1 MHTSV
6 AIDSDGLGLISY
18 YDNDDKDLKIAHC
31 SDVAC
36 TSATI
41 TTLDGEGGTN
51 VGSFSSVA
59 IGSDGTLISYYDND
73 SMTLKIIGI
82 SVPRQIG
89 IAYYDVSNQSLK
101 FANGSSTWNAAI
113 TDWSA
118 QTVYQD
124 STNNGQYTDVVYD
137 ASVSTVHISYFS
149 PTGLGTLN
157 HITGTWDNISQEYQ
171 WSSPV
176 EIAGGSSTLRYSALT
191 LDPDGRPH
199 VVFRQGGAIK
209 HAWAL
214 WSVATNS
221 WSWTP
226 SLLEVIQSG
235 VGSAGGVDLITGAA
249 NSLHISF
256 YYDSNPGTL
265 KYASASYNSV
275 NDSWAWQ
282 VESIDGSSSLD
293 VGEYSAIT
301 IDESGMVFIAYYDAT
316 NGNLKIAHN

>member
-1 MHTSV
+1 MFTSV
-6 AIDSDGLGLISY
+6 TIDSDGMGLISY
-18 YDNDDKDLKIAHC
+18 WGHTN
-31 SDVAC
+31 
-36 TSATI
+36 
-41 TTLDGEGGTN
+41 GGLLT
-51 VGSFSSVA
+51 VR
-59 IGSDGTLISYYDND
+59 L
-73 SMTLKIIGI
+73 
-82 SVPRQIG
+82 SVPRPIG
-89 IAYYDVSNQSLK
+89 IAYYDTTNDSLK

-113 TDWSA
+113 TDWTT

-124 STNNGQYTDVVYD
+124 SSSTNGQYTDVVYD
-137 ASVSTVHISYFS
+137 ASASTFHISYFS

-157 HITGTWDNISQEYQ
+157 HVTGTWDNISQEYQ

-176 EIAGGSSTLRYSALT
+176 EIAGGNSTLRYSALV
-191 LDPDGRPH
+191 LDSDGRPH

-214 WSVATNS
+214 WSAATNS

-226 SLLEVIQSG
+226 MTVEVIQSG

-256 YYDSNPGTL
+256 YYDRKPRAL
-265 KYASASYNSV
+265 KYASAAYNSA

-301 IDESGMVFIAYYDAT
+301 IDESGVVFIAYYDAT

>member
-1 MHTSV
+1 
-6 AIDSDGLGLISY
+6 
-18 YDNDDKDLKIAHC
+18 
-31 SDVAC
+31 
-36 TSATI
+36 
-41 TTLDGEGGTN
+41 
-51 VGSFSSVA
+51 VA
-59 IGSDGTLISYYDND
+59 IGSDGMGLISYHDND
-73 SMTLKIIGI
+73 SMTLKITGI

-89 IAYYDVSNQSLK
+89 IAYYDVSNNSLK
-101 FANGSSTWNAAI
+101 FANGSSTWNAAV
-113 TDWSA
+113 TNWTA
-118 QTVYQD
+118 QTVYQ
-124 STNNGQYTDVVYD
+124 SSSNNGQYTDVVYD
-137 ASVSTVHISYFS
+137 ASASTVHISYFS
-149 PTGLGTLN
+149 PTGLDTLN
-157 HITGTWDNISQEYQ
+157 HVTGTWDNISQGYQ

-176 EIAGGSSTLRYSALT
+176 EIAGGGSTRYSALT

-209 HAWAL
+209 HAWGL
-214 WSVATNS
+214 WSAATNS

-226 SLLEVIQSG
+226 MTVEIIQSG
-235 VGSAGGVDLITGAA
+235 VKDAGGVDLIAGTA

-256 YYDSNPGTL
+256 YDDNLGTL
-265 KYASASYNSV
+265 NYASASYNSV

>member
-1 MHTSV
+1 M
-6 AIDSDGLGLISY
+6 LGGY
-18 YDNDDKDLKIAHC
+18 
-31 SDVAC
+31 
-36 TSATI
+36 
-41 TTLDGEGGTN
+41 
-51 VGSFSSVA
+51 GSFAEAEFS
-59 IGSDGTLISYYDND
+59 
-73 SMTLKIIGI
+73 
-82 SVPRQIG
+82 IG

-214 WSVATNS
+214 WSAATNS

-226 SLLEVIQSG
+226 MTVEVIQSG

>member
-1 MHTSV
+1 V
-6 AIDSDGLGLISY
+6 AIGSDGLGLISY
-18 YDNDDKDLKIAHC
+18 YDETYGDLRVAHC
-31 SDVAC
+31 ENTNC
-36 TSATI
+36 TTV
-41 TTLDGEGGTN
+41 TTTAPGTFSIASNN
-51 VGSFSSVA
+51 VGMFTSVT
-59 IGSDGTLISYYDND
+59 IDSDGMGLISYWGHTNQGLL
-73 SMTLKIIGI
+73 TVRL
-82 SVPRQIG
+82 SVPQPIG
-89 IAYYDVSNQSLK
+89 IAYYDNTNNSLK
-101 FANGSSTWNAAI
+101 FANASSTSGVNSS
-113 TDWSA
+113 DWSA

-124 STNNGQYTDVVYD
+124 SSSNNGQYTGVVYD
-137 ASVSTVHISYFS
+137 ASVLTVHISYFS

-157 HITGTWDNISQEYQ
+157 HVTGTWDNISQEYQ

-191 LDPDGRPH
+191 LDSDGRPH

-209 HAWAL
+209 HIWAL
-214 WSVATNS
+214 WSAATNS

-226 SLLEVIQSG
+226 MTVEVIQSG
-235 VGSAGGVDLITGAA
+235 VGSAGDVDLVTGAA

-256 YYDSNPGTL
+256 YDSSPGTL

-301 IDESGMVFIAYYDAT
+301 IDESGVVFIAYYDAT